1 MFRTKGFL
9 GTLVLGAAMIAPVLA
24 SGCAAHTRYYDEY
37 HADYHTW
44 NSGEIGAYRVWIG
57 ERHYEYRDY
66 NRLSGNNNANTG
78 TGVTITPA
86 DTNFRRIAF

>member
-1 MFRTKGFL
+1 MLRKKGFL

-24 SGCAAHTRYYDEY
+24 SGCAAHARYYDEY

-66 NRLSGNNNANTG
+66 NRLSREQQRDYWNWRHEHHG
-78 TGVTITPA
+78 
-86 DTNFRRIAF
+86 RY

>member
-1 MFRTKGFL
+1 MFRIKGFL

-37 HADYHTW
+37 HTDCHTW
-44 NSGEIGAYRVWIG
+44 NNGEVGAYRVWVG

-66 NRLSGNNNANTG
+66 NRLSREQQRDYWNWRHEHPG
-78 TGVTITPA
+78 
-86 DTNFRRIAF
+86 RY